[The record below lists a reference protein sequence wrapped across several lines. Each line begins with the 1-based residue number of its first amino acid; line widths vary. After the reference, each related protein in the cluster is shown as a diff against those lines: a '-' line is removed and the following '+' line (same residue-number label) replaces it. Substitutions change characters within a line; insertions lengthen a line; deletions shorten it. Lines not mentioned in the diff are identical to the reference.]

1 MPLERGQ
8 LVWLDINHGCS
19 LIQLSCLMKMIT
31 VTLYVV
37 PRARANKRTV
47 DSTNTVL
54 LVLDSLL
61 NIPTHSSLRVRKK
74 YRHCSLSLLHR
85 QPFVFLCQCIENLA
99 IQGKGT
105 ELVTR
110 PHLVCKG

>member
-19 LIQLSCLMKMIT
+19 LIQFSCLMKMIT
-31 VTLYVV
+31 VTSLYVV
-37 PRARANKRTV
+37 ARARANKRTV

-54 LVLDSLL
+54 LRVLDSLL

-85 QPFVFLCQCIENLA
+85 HNHSFFMPV
-99 IQGKGT
+99 
-105 ELVTR
+105 
-110 PHLVCKG
+110 H

>member
-37 PRARANKRTV
+37 ARARVTKEQWIV
-47 DSTNTVL
+47 
-54 LVLDSLL
+54 
-61 NIPTHSSLRVRKK
+61 PTLFFLFLTLFLI
-74 YRHCSLSLLHR
+74 YRYAALS
-85 QPFVFLCQCIENLA
+85 V
-99 IQGKGT
+99 
-105 ELVTR
+105 
-110 PHLVCKG
+110 